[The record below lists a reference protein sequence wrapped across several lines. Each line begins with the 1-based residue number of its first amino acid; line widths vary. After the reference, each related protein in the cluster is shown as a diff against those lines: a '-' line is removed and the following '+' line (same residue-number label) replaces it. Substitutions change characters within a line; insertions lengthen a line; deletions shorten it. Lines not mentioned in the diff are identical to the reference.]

1 LFWQFWLSLDLGLLF
16 EADDE
21 DEVDGDDLCLC
32 VSFDVVVIAES
43 SEEVDDED
51 VEDDEVE
58 DEEDEDDDVDSR
70 LFRDFWDLLEYLWS
84 LRHPKS
90 MANVRYTLA

>member
-1 LFWQFWLSLDLGLLF
+1 MFWQFWLSLDLGRLF

-21 DEVDGDDLCLC
+21 DEVDVDDSCLC

-51 VEDDEVE
+51 VDEDDEVE
-58 DEEDEDDDVDSR
+58 DEEDDSL

-84 LRHPKS
+84 RRHPKS